1 MTISIGLYFGWY
13 VMKKQLSK
21 TLFDIFGVKKEF
33 STPEIVVFNAAVLVV
48 VGLIFFVITAGL

>member
-1 MTISIGLYFGWY
+1 
-13 VMKKQLSK
+13 MKKQLSK